1 MQKLPL
7 EMKTLNKEMFFIVNN
22 KDALLGMS
30 KPINKSYVMKKIWQ
44 KDDLATNILV
54 NNFTVG
60 KDLDF
65 DERLAKYD
73 VKGSMAHCKMLAE
86 TGIISQE
93 ESGQM
98 LYVLNTIL
106 DKIEDGSFEI
116 DKEAEDIH
124 SQIEAILIEELG
136 DTGKKIH
143 TARSRND
150 QVLLDIKLYLLD
162 EIREITA
169 LTDEFFQILIKLADQ
184 HKNVLLPGYTHLQ
197 IAMPSSFGLWFG
209 AYAEAL
215 LDDVEMLF
223 STKNIINKNPLG
235 SAAGYGSSFPINRE
249 STTYNLGFQSMNYN
263 SVYAQMT
270 RGKSEKLLSMAM
282 ATLAGTLAKFAYD
295 VCLYLNQNFD
305 FISFPKEFTT
315 GSSIMPHKKNPDI
328 FELVRARCNR
338 IQALPNELI
347 LLTNNL
353 PSGYHRDV
361 QLTKEILFPAI
372 DSLKECLEIV
382 SYTLPNI
389 QVKDGILEDEKY
401 KYLFSVEKINQEV
414 KNGSSFRDAYVK
426 VGQEIENNEFE
437 FEPGDL
443 DYTHQGSLG
452 NLCLDKIEY
461 QFNKLKNKLLG

>member
-1 MQKLPL
+1 
-7 EMKTLNKEMFFIVNN
+7 
-22 KDALLGMS
+22 
-30 KPINKSYVMKKIWQ
+30 MKKIWQ
-44 KDDLATNILV
+44 KDDNATNILV

-73 VKGSMAHCKMLAE
+73 VKGSIAHCKMLAE
-86 TGIISQE
+86 VGIISDE
-93 ESGQM
+93 ESKQM
-98 LYVLNTIL
+98 LSVLTDIL
-106 DKIEDGSFEI
+106 EEIENGTFEI
-116 DKEAEDIH
+116 DKTAEDIH
-124 SQIEAILIEELG
+124 SQVESILIEKLG

-162 EIREITA
+162 EIREITV
-169 LTDEFFQILIKLADQ
+169 LTDEFFQILIKLAEQ

-223 STKNIINKNPLG
+223 SVKNIINKNPLG
-235 SAAGYGSSFPINRE
+235 SAAGYGSSFPIDRE
-249 STTYNLGFQSMNYN
+249 STTSQLGFQSMNYN

-270 RGKSEKLLSMAM
+270 RGKSEKMLSMAM
-282 ATLAGTLAKFAYD
+282 ATLAGTLGKFSYD
-295 VCLYLNQNFD
+295 VCLYLSQNFD

-338 IQALPNELI
+338 IQSLPNEFI

-353 PSGYHRDV
+353 PSGYHRDM

-372 DSLKECLEIV
+372 DSLKECLEILN
-382 SYTLPNI
+382 YTLPNI

-401 KYLFSVEKINQEV
+401 KYLFSVEKINEEV

-426 VGQEIENNEFE
+426 VGQEIETHSFDFE
-437 FEPGDL
+437 IGNL
-443 DYTHQGSLG
+443 NHTHQGSIG

-461 QFNKLKNKLLG
+461 QFGKLKGKLLS

>member
-1 MQKLPL
+1 
-7 EMKTLNKEMFFIVNN
+7 
-22 KDALLGMS
+22 
-30 KPINKSYVMKKIWQ
+30 MKKIWQ
-44 KDDLATNILV
+44 KDDLATNTLV
-54 NNFTVG
+54 NRFTVG

-65 DERLAKYD
+65 DIRLARYD
-73 VKGSMAHCKMLAE
+73 VRGSMAHCKMLAE
-86 TGIISQE
+86 TGIISAE
-93 ESGQM
+93 ESEQM
-98 LYVLNTIL
+98 LSVLSGIL
-106 DKIEDGSFEI
+106 KDIEEGTFKI

-124 SQIEAILIEELG
+124 SQVEAILIQNLG

-169 LTDEFFQILIKLADQ
+169 LTDGFFGILIGLAEQ
-184 HKNVLLPGYTHLQ
+184 HKNILLPGYTHLQ

-215 LDDVEMLF
+215 PDDLEILLAV
-223 STKNIINKNPLG
+223 KNIINKNPLG
-235 SAAGYGSSFPINRE
+235 SAAGYGSSFPIDRE
-249 STTYNLGFQSMNYN
+249 STTGHLGFQAMNYN

-270 RGKSEKLLSMAM
+270 RGKSEKLLAMAM
-282 ATLAGTLAKFAYD
+282 AALGGTLGKFAYD
-295 VCLYLNQNFD
+295 ICLYLSQNFD

-347 LLTNNL
+347 LLTGNL

-372 DSLKECLEIV
+372 DSLKECLEILN
-382 SYTLPNI
+382 YTLPHI
-389 QVKDGILEDEKY
+389 RVKEGILEDEKY
-401 KYLFSVEKINQEV
+401 KYLFSVEKINEEV
-414 KNGSSFRDAYVK
+414 KRGSSFRDAYVK
-426 VGQEIENNEFE
+426 IGNEIENNAFDFE
-437 FEPGDL
+437 IRDL
-443 DYTHQGSLG
+443 DHTHQGSIG

>member
-1 MQKLPL
+1 
-7 EMKTLNKEMFFIVNN
+7 
-22 KDALLGMS
+22 
-30 KPINKSYVMKKIWQ
+30 MKKIWQ

-54 NNFTVG
+54 NRFTVG

-86 TGIISQE
+86 TGIISVGESEQMLSVLADILNDI
-93 ESGQM
+93 ESGNF
-98 LYVLNTIL
+98 V
-106 DKIEDGSFEI
+106 I

-124 SQIEAILIEELG
+124 SQVEAILIEKLG

-169 LTDEFFQILIKLADQ
+169 LTDEFFQILIKLANQ
-184 HKNVLLPGYTHLQ
+184 HKNKLLPGYTHFQ
-197 IAMPSSFGLWFG
+197 IAMPSSFGLWLG

-215 LDDVEMLF
+215 LDDVELLF
-223 STKNIINKNPLG
+223 SVKNIINKNPLG
-235 SAAGYGSSFPINRE
+235 SAAGYGSSFPIDRE

-270 RGKSEKLLSMAM
+270 RGKSEKMLSMAM
-282 ATLAGTLAKFAYD
+282 ATLAGTLGKFSYD
-295 VCLYLNQNFD
+295 VCLYLSQNFD

-372 DSLKECLEIV
+372 DSLKECLEILN
-382 SYTLPNI
+382 YTLPNI

-401 KYLFSVEKINQEV
+401 KYLFSVEKINEEV
-414 KNGSSFRDAYVK
+414 KKGSSFRDAYVK

-437 FEPGDL
+437 FQAGNL
-443 DYTHQGSLG
+443 NHTHQGSIG

>member
-1 MQKLPL
+1 MVVNIRHQSSIFQQKR
-7 EMKTLNKEMFFIVNN
+7 KF
-22 KDALLGMS
+22 
-30 KPINKSYVMKKIWQ
+30 MKKIWQ
-44 KDDLATNILV
+44 KDDNATNILV
-54 NNFTVG
+54 NTFTIG

-86 TGIISQE
+86 VGIISNE
-93 ESGQM
+93 ESEQM
-98 LYVLNTIL
+98 LFVLSEIL
-106 DKIEDGSFEI
+106 NEIENGTFEI
-116 DKEAEDIH
+116 DKNAEDIH
-124 SQIEAILIEELG
+124 SQIESILIEKLG

-162 EIREITA
+162 EIRDITA
-169 LTDEFFQILIKLADQ
+169 LTDEFFQILIKLAEQ

-215 LDDVEMLF
+215 LDDIEMLF
-223 STKNIINKNPLG
+223 SVKTIINKNPLG
-235 SAAGYGSSFPINRE
+235 SAAGYGSSFPIDRE

-270 RGKSEKLLSMAM
+270 RGKSEKMLSMAM
-282 ATLAGTLAKFAYD
+282 ANLAGTLGKFSYD
-295 VCLYLNQNFD
+295 VCLYLSQNFN

-338 IQALPNELI
+338 IQSLPNEFI

-353 PSGYHRDV
+353 PSGYHRDM

-372 DSLKECLEIV
+372 DSLKECLEILN
-382 SYTLPNI
+382 YTLPNI
-389 QVKDGILEDEKY
+389 QVKDRILEDEKY
-401 KYLFSVEKINQEV
+401 KYLFSVEKINEEV

-426 VGQEIENNEFE
+426 VGQEIENNAFDFE
-437 FEPGDL
+437 IGNL
-443 DYTHQGSLG
+443 NHTHQGSIG

>member
-1 MQKLPL
+1 M
-7 EMKTLNKEMFFIVNN
+7 
-22 KDALLGMS
+22 
-30 KPINKSYVMKKIWQ
+30 WQ

-73 VKGSMAHCKMLAE
+73 VKGSMAHCKMLSE
-86 TGIISQE
+86 TGIISHE
-93 ESGQM
+93 ESEQM
-98 LYVLNTIL
+98 LSVLNTIL
-106 DKIEDGSFEI
+106 NKIEEGSFEI

-124 SQIEAILIEELG
+124 SQVEAILIAELG

-162 EIREITA
+162 EIREITI
-169 LTDEFFQILIKLADQ
+169 LTDEFFQILIQLADQ

-223 STKNIINKNPLG
+223 SVKNIINKNPLG

-270 RGKSEKLLSMAM
+270 RGKSEKLLAMSMA
-282 ATLAGTLAKFAYD
+282 ALAGTLGKFAYD

-372 DSLKECLEIV
+372 DSLKECLEIL

-389 QVKDGILEDEKY
+389 QVKDGILEDKKY
-401 KYLFSVEKINQEV
+401 KYLFSVEKINEEV
-414 KNGSSFRDAYVK
+414 KNGSSFRDAYIK
-426 VGQEIENNEFE
+426 VGQEIENNEFD
-437 FEPGDL
+437 FEPGNL
-443 DYTHQGSLG
+443 DHTHQGSIG

>member
-1 MQKLPL
+1 
-7 EMKTLNKEMFFIVNN
+7 
-22 KDALLGMS
+22 
-30 KPINKSYVMKKIWQ
+30 MKKIWQ
-44 KDDLATNILV
+44 KDNLATNILV
-54 NNFTVG
+54 NKFTVG

-73 VKGSMAHCKMLAE
+73 VKGSMAHCQMLAE
-86 TGIISQE
+86 TGIISGE
-93 ESGQM
+93 ESTQM
-98 LYVLNTIL
+98 LSVLADIL
-106 DKIEDGSFEI
+106 KDIENGNFEI

-124 SQIEAILIEELG
+124 SQVESILIEKLG

-184 HKNVLLPGYTHLQ
+184 HKSKLLPGYTHLQ

-215 LDDVEMLF
+215 LDDVELLF
-223 STKNIINKNPLG
+223 SVKNIINKNPLG
-235 SAAGYGSSFPINRE
+235 SAAGYGSSFPIDRE

-270 RGKSEKLLSMAM
+270 RGKSEKMLSMAM
-282 ATLAGTLAKFAYD
+282 ATLAGTLGKFAYD
-295 VCLYLNQNFD
+295 VCLYLSQNFD

-338 IQALPNELI
+338 IQSLPNELI

-372 DSLKECLEIV
+372 DSLKECLEIL

-401 KYLFSVEKINQEV
+401 KYLFSVEKINEEV
-414 KNGSSFRDAYVK
+414 KKGSSFRDAYVK

-437 FEPGDL
+437 FEVGNL
-443 DYTHQGSLG
+443 EHTHQGSLG

>member
-1 MQKLPL
+1 
-7 EMKTLNKEMFFIVNN
+7 
-22 KDALLGMS
+22 
-30 KPINKSYVMKKIWQ
+30 MKKIWQ

-73 VKGSMAHCKMLAE
+73 AKGSMAHCKMLAE

-93 ESGQM
+93 ESEQM
-98 LYVLNTIL
+98 LSVLNSIL

-116 DKEAEDIH
+116 DKDAEDIH

-162 EIREITA
+162 EIREITV
-169 LTDEFFQILIKLADQ
+169 LTDEFFQILIQLANQ
-184 HKNVLLPGYTHLQ
+184 HKDVLLPGYTHLQ

-223 STKNIINKNPLG
+223 SVKNIINKNPLG

-270 RGKSEKLLSMAM
+270 RGKSEKMLAMAM
-282 ATLAGTLAKFAYD
+282 ATLAGTLGKFAYD
-295 VCLYLNQNFD
+295 VCLYLSQNFD

-338 IQALPNELI
+338 IQSLPNELI
-347 LLTNNL
+347 LLTTNL

-372 DSLKECLEIV
+372 DSLKECLEIL

-389 QVKDGILEDEKY
+389 KVKDGILEDEKY
-401 KYLFSVEKINQEV
+401 KYLFSVEKINEEV

-426 VGQEIENNEFE
+426 VGQEIEKNAFE
-437 FEPGDL
+437 FEPGNL
-443 DYTHQGSLG
+443 EHTHQGSIG

>member
-1 MQKLPL
+1 MVVNIRHPTSIFQQKR
-7 EMKTLNKEMFFIVNN
+7 KF
-22 KDALLGMS
+22 
-30 KPINKSYVMKKIWQ
+30 MKKIWQ
-44 KDDLATNILV
+44 KDDNVTNILV
-54 NNFTVG
+54 NTFTVG

-86 TGIISQE
+86 VGIISFE
-93 ESGQM
+93 ESEQM
-98 LYVLNTIL
+98 LIVLKEIL
-106 DKIEDGSFEI
+106 EDIENSTFKI
-116 DKEAEDIH
+116 DKNAEDIH
-124 SQIEAILIEELG
+124 SQIESILIEKLG

-162 EIREITA
+162 EIRELTA
-169 LTDEFFQILIKLADQ
+169 LTDEFFQTLIKLAEQ

-215 LDDVEMLF
+215 LDDIEMLF
-223 STKNIINKNPLG
+223 SVKNIINKNPLG
-235 SAAGYGSSFPINRE
+235 SAAGYGSSFPIDRE

-270 RGKSEKLLSMAM
+270 RGKSEKMLSMAM
-282 ATLAGTLAKFAYD
+282 ATLAGTLGKFSYD
-295 VCLYLNQNFD
+295 VCLYLSQNFD

-338 IQALPNELI
+338 IQSLPNEFI

-353 PSGYHRDV
+353 PSGYHRDM

-372 DSLKECLEIV
+372 DSLKECLEILN
-382 SYTLPNI
+382 YTLPNI
-389 QVKDGILEDEKY
+389 QVKDEILEDEKY
-401 KYLFSVEKINQEV
+401 KYLFSVEKINEEV

-426 VGQEIENNEFE
+426 VGQEIENNEFD
-437 FEPGDL
+437 FEIRNL
-443 DYTHQGSLG
+443 NHTHQGSIG

>member
-1 MQKLPL
+1 
-7 EMKTLNKEMFFIVNN
+7 
-22 KDALLGMS
+22 
-30 KPINKSYVMKKIWQ
+30 MKKIWQ
-44 KDDLATNILV
+44 KDDNATNILV
-54 NNFTVG
+54 NKFTVG

-65 DERLAKYD
+65 DERLVKYD

-86 TGIISQE
+86 VGIISNE
-93 ESGQM
+93 ESKQM
-98 LYVLNTIL
+98 LSVLAEIL
-106 DKIEDGSFEI
+106 QEIENGTFEI
-116 DKEAEDIH
+116 DKSAEDIH
-124 SQIEAILIEELG
+124 SQIESVLIEKLG

-169 LTDEFFQILIKLADQ
+169 LTDEFFQILIKLAEQ

-223 STKNIINKNPLG
+223 SVKNIINKNPLG
-235 SAAGYGSSFPINRE
+235 SAAGYGSSFPIDRE
-249 STTYNLGFQSMNYN
+249 STTSQLGFQSMNYN

-270 RGKSEKLLSMAM
+270 RGKSEKMLSMAM
-282 ATLAGTLAKFAYD
+282 ATLAGTLSKFSYD
-295 VCLYLNQNFD
+295 VCLYLSQNFD

-338 IQALPNELI
+338 IQSLPNEFI

-353 PSGYHRDV
+353 PSGYHRDM

-372 DSLKECLEIV
+372 DSLKECLEILN
-382 SYTLPNI
+382 YTLPNI

-401 KYLFSVEKINQEV
+401 QYLFSVEKINEEV
-414 KNGSSFRDAYVK
+414 KNGSSFRDAYIK
-426 VGQEIENNEFE
+426 VGQEIEKGEFD
-437 FEPGDL
+437 FEIKNL
-443 DYTHQGSLG
+443 NHTHQGSIG